1 MKRTYKLTA
10 SRGNQIVFDDRLEAD
25 NPRHARREMKR
36 LLGLDSL
43 SGIVYSLTEIPED
56 LIRQIVDARI
66 AELAGGA
73 PILPSIAEQLD
84 EMVMARLTPILRR
97 LGEMEQVADEHSMR
111 PDSDESE

>member
-43 SGIVYSLTEIPED
+43 SGIVYALTEIPED

-66 AELAGGA
+66 AELAGGE
-73 PILPSIAEQLD
+73 PILASIAEQLD
-84 EMVMARLTPILRR
+84 EMVMARLTPILLR
-97 LGEMEQVADEHSMR
+97 LAEMEQVPEEFTTLPEPVA
-111 PDSDESE
+111 

>member
-1 MKRTYKLTA
+1 MNRTYKLTA

-36 LLGLDSL
+36 RLGLESL

-73 PILPSIAEQLD
+73 PILPS
-84 EMVMARLTPILRR
+84 RLKGGHSLGLATLRIR
-97 LGEMEQVADEHSMR
+97 RRRAQYVADTA
-111 PDSDESE
+111 D

>member
-25 NPRHARREMKR
+25 NPRQARREMKR

-73 PILPSIAEQLD
+73 PILTSVAEQLD
-84 EMVMARLTPILRR
+84 EMVMARLAPILLR
-97 LGEMEQVADEHSMR
+97 LAEIEQVTDEHSIL
-111 PDSDESE
+111 PDPDEPE

>member
-36 LLGLDSL
+36 LLGLESL

-73 PILPSIAEQLD
+73 PILPSNAEQLD
-84 EMVMARLTPILRR
+84 EMVMARLTPILLR
-97 LGEMEQVADEHSMR
+97 LAGMEQVPEELSIL
-111 PDSDESE
+111 PDPTV